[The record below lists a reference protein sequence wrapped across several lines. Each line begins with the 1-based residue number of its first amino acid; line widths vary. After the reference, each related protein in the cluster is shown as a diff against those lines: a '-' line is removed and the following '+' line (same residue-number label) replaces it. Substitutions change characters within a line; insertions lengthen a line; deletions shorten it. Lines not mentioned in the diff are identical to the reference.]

1 MHSSCVVLSSFV
13 NSFLF
18 SQAMSVQLITAFGA
32 ITGCAISLW
41 AAEAYGD
48 LSDTASTA
56 PVSSFSKVES

>member
-1 MHSSCVVLSSFV
+1 
-13 NSFLF
+13 
-18 SQAMSVQLITAFGA
+18 MSVQLITAFGA